1 MGKSKQRQR
10 LYKPRSKVAHPSSE
24 GLDDNDDD
32 DVIVD
37 EDPTAVVGDDEND
50 TTVFRKKYVSK
61 RTRRDKIKF
70 YQKSKSPISEHT
82 LRRALDQRFE
92 ILKRA
97 GYLDLL
103 PHEKQR
109 FNNKGEQSIT
119 ASEKEK
125 SRMRKFCITAE
136 GLKAIYNAYVYYL
149 DEILR
154 GAATFCV
161 NQGARNG
168 QRKMT
173 TQACHLEL
181 AHACTKR
188 FMGPK
193 WNIRF
198 EKETQ

>member
-10 LYKPRSKVAHPSSE
+10 LYKPRSKIVRPSDD
-24 GLDDNDDD
+24 GLDDDGSNAKPVDNDG
-32 DVIVD
+32 V
-37 EDPTAVVGDDEND
+37 
-50 TTVFRKKYVSK
+50 VFRKKYVSK
-61 RTRRDKIKF
+61 RMRRDKIKF

-82 LRRALDQRFE
+82 LRRALDQRFD

-109 FNNKGEQSIT
+109 FNGKTERS
-119 ASEKEK
+119 ASALEKEK

-136 GLKAIYNAYVYYL
+136 GLKAIHDAYVYYL

-154 GAATFCV
+154 GAATFCI

-168 QRKMT
+168 QKKIT
-173 TQACHLEL
+173 THACHLEL
-181 AHACTKR
+181 AHAYTKR

-198 EKETQ
+198 EKETV